1 MSILAAVR
9 PDSVSLAL
17 FVHVLGA
24 MLLVGALAVVV
35 IAIFRG
41 RRDPER
47 AVALTRF
54 GLRAIP
60 WGVLPAYIVMRVGA
74 QWVEAVQDYPDDFD
88 PNWIGIGYVTADIG
102 LLLTLVSLVLAAIG
116 LKKLRADGEQ
126 VPQEHDHA
134 EDPDR
139 AGVPE
144 PAAGPKLLQPDRGED
159 E

>member
-116 LKKLRADGEQ
+116 LKKLRAGGGLGY
-126 VPQEHDHA
+126 A
-134 EDPDR
+134 R
-139 AGVPE
+139 AVGILSVIVLLGYLLAVWAMTAK
-144 PAAGPKLLQPDRGED
+144 PA
-159 E
+159 

>member
-1 MSILAAVR
+1 MSTLAAVR
-9 PDSVSLAL
+9 PDSVNLAL

-41 RRDPER
+41 RRDTER

-60 WGVLPAYIVMRVGA
+60 WAVLPSYIVMRVGA
-74 QWVEAVQDYPDDFD
+74 QWVEAAQDYPDDFD

-116 LKKLRADGEQ
+116 LKKLRSGGGLGYA
-126 VPQEHDHA
+126 
-134 EDPDR
+134 R
-139 AGVPE
+139 AVGILSAIV
-144 PAAGPKLLQPDRGED
+144 LLGYLIAVWAMTAKPT
-159 E
+159 